1 MPIPVDIRCERG
13 RVAVNFISSTV
24 IVERQSALPG
34 FVKRAV
40 VNFQVSGQLVTEA
53 TKNFYNFARG
63 RLLPYQ
69 GLESLIPK
77 FYDSIKQR
85 TAPPIS
91 KQLALAVAQA
101 EEAVCAGAGKLH
113 VDTQSSSVLPN

>member
-1 MPIPVDIRCERG
+1 M
-13 RVAVNFISSTV
+13 

-34 FVKRAV
+34 FVKRAL
-40 VNFQVSGQLVTEA
+40 VNFQMSGQLVTEA
-53 TKNFYNFARG
+53 TRNFYYFARG

-69 GLESLIPK
+69 GLERLIPK

-91 KQLALAVAQA
+91 KQLALAVTQA
-101 EEAVCAGAGKLH
+101 EERGLCARGKA
-113 VDTQSSSVLPN
+113 SC